1 MFLVLIQSHVFRL
14 NRYPLG
20 GKSDIIKLMLSDIFD
35 GLEIF
40 LDELPQRF
48 GGWFDRNS
56 TTLFKIVVV
65 VIISWLV
72 SRFATSFVHSL
83 LEGTVRDDMY
93 PTKTDREKRVKT
105 LSGLG
110 SALIRFMV
118 WVISGIIIINLLG
131 VNTAP
136 ILASAGILGVA
147 LGFGAQ
153 KLINDL
159 VSGVFI
165 ISENQYRVG
174 DFVELEGVSGVVEQ
188 ITIRTTVLRDLNGA
202 VHHIPNGSI
211 IITTNKSMGFGQ
223 INLDIA
229 VAPDTDLK
237 LLEHLINHAG
247 ERIAN
252 NVEVKDE
259 IIEPPKFIRV
269 SDFTGT
275 GVTVKVMGKT
285 AGGKQL
291 EIKSAFFT
299 ELKKA
304 LDEHKIK
311 LAVVLPPPAT
321 HPKSKK

>member
-1 MFLVLIQSHVFRL
+1 MLDNVL
-14 NRYPLG
+14 
-20 GKSDIIKLMLSDIFD
+20 D
-35 GLEIF
+35 GIGIF

-48 GGWFDRNS
+48 DGWLDRNYTS
-56 TTLFKIVVV
+56 LFKIGLVV
-65 VIISWLV
+65 VISWLA
-72 SRFATSFVHSL
+72 SRFATSFVHRL
-83 LEGTVRDDMY
+83 LERTVRDDMY
-93 PTKTDREKRVKT
+93 PTKNDREKRVKT
-105 LSGLG
+105 LTGLG
-110 SALIRFMV
+110 SALIRFLV
-118 WVISGIIIINLLG
+118 WVTSGIVIINLLG

-136 ILASAGILGVA
+136 FLASAGILGVA

-174 DFVELEGVSGVVEQ
+174 DFVELEGVAGVVEE

-211 IITTNKSMGFGQ
+211 VITTNKSMGFGQ

-229 VAPDTDLK
+229 VAPETDLK

-247 ERIAN
+247 ERIASQ
-252 NVEVKDE
+252 VDIKDE

-275 GVTVKVMGKT
+275 AVTVKVMGKT

-299 ELKKA
+299 ELKHS

-311 LAVVLPPPAT
+311 LAILPQPASQHQKPT
-321 HPKSKK
+321 NKL